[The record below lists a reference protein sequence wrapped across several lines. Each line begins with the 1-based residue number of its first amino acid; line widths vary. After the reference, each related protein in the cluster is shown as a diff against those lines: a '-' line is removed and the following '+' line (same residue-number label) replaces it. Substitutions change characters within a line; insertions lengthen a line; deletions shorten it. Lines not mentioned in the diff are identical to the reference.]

1 MSDHYKFIQ
10 ERSEQFFVEVE
21 DKLPS
26 LSEAAKQNLRTLVG
40 YSDFIWRHLSRHPEW
55 IESVLSTLNN
65 NQDDYAALIKS
76 DLAKIN
82 KPEQLHQALRTFRHF
97 HMLGICARDLL
108 NHQDIEASLRQVSNL
123 ADALIMGAY
132 NWLYQQFCQKHGV
145 PEGEHGPQPLII
157 LAMGKL
163 GGQELNF
170 SSDIDLI
177 FTFPAKGITQGAKK
191 PLEHQQFFIRLAQ
204 QLIAALN
211 KITDEG
217 QVFRVDMRLRPFGD
231 SGPLAMHFAAFEDY
245 YQDQGRHWE
254 RFAMLKARI
263 LNPPDA
269 YTDHLTSIL
278 KPFVFRRYLDF
289 TTLDALRDM
298 KQLIASEIRRRQLAD
313 NIKLGAGGIREV
325 EFFAQSFQLIH
336 GGREPALQ
344 CKGLKEA
351 LFALADLDIIEADV
365 IDTLYDNYLWLR
377 KTEHTLQQLD
387 DQQTQ
392 TLPSKEWQLHIV
404 SQVMQN
410 ESIDDFST
418 QLASVMASVHQ
429 QFNELVEET
438 HESHSDDDSLFIKC
452 RDCWRMPL
460 EQHEFVA
467 LFTQHLTENESKAIY
482 QLLDD
487 FRQQLRGFRLGQ
499 RGEDSL
505 QKLMPEVLYVLVNQH
520 PSSSDKVLSAVLQVV
535 NAVLGRTTYLDLLLE
550 NPDVLQQLVSLCSRS
565 DWIANQI
572 RHFPLLLDELLS
584 PVYLQKQCVNLDDT
598 RIEHADELRQHLLR
612 VDQNDTEQWMEA
624 VRQFKLCQQL
634 RIAASDISGSLPVSN
649 VSDKLTVLAEVCLTS
664 VFQQAWQQ
672 LTEKYGKP
680 EHLQAQETGF
690 AMVAYGK
697 LGGYELGY
705 GSDLDLV
712 FLHDAPHHVQT
723 EGPKQIG
730 TTQFYIK
737 LAQRIMHYLT
747 TSTLFGRLYETDLR
761 LRPSG
766 SAGLL
771 SCHIDGFESYQQD
784 EAWTWEHQA
793 LVRARVVWG
802 DKEITE
808 RFSAIRL
815 SVLTQE
821 RHEDALRNEVTKMRK
836 KMRDHLLVKDAAQV
850 DLKQCAG
857 GITDIEFLT
866 QYWVLAFSHQYPKI
880 AQYTDNLRIL
890 DSIAKADIVK
900 QEITDTLKSAY
911 LTLRADYHQLTL
923 SGNKLA
929 EDSEELESIRN
940 QVTNIWQK
948 VMLSAE

>member
-1 MSDHYKFIQ
+1 MSEENKFIQ
-10 ERSEQFFVEVE
+10 ARSEHFLSEMKN
-21 DKLPS
+21 KLPTMS
-26 LSEAAKQNLRTLVG
+26 DRHKCILSKLVG
-40 YSDFIWRHLSRHPEW
+40 YSDFAARQLTRHPEW
-55 IESVLSTLNN
+55 IEHVLNTLDSSDMN
-65 NQDDYAALIKS
+65 YVEGLALQ
-76 DLAKIN
+76 LADVTTL
-82 KPEQLHQALRTFRHF
+82 EHLYQVLRTYRHF
-97 HMLGICARDLL
+97 HMLCICARDLL
-108 NHQDIEASLRQVSNL
+108 NIQDIETSLRHVSQL

-132 NWLYQQFCQKHGV
+132 NWLYTYFCNKHGV

-157 LAMGKL
+157 HAMGKL
-163 GGQELNF
+163 GGKELNF

-177 FTFPAKGITQGAKK
+177 FTFPTKGTTRGVKK

-263 LNPPDA
+263 LNPPSP
-269 YTDHLTSIL
+269 YTVQLENIL

-298 KQLIASEIRRRQLAD
+298 KQLIAREIRRRQLAN

-344 CKGLKEA
+344 CKSLKQA
-351 LFALADLDIIEADV
+351 LFALVDLDIVEEDV
-365 IDTLYDNYLWLR
+365 ISTLYKHYLWLR

-392 TLPSKEWQLHIV
+392 TLPAEEWQLYIL
-404 SQVMQN
+404 SQVMQFDN
-410 ESIDDFST
+410 IEAFKL
-418 QLASVMASVHQ
+418 QLAKVMENVHS
-429 QFNELVEET
+429 QFNDLVEET
-438 HESHSDDDSLFIKC
+438 HESHSEDDSLFIKC

-460 EQHEFVA
+460 EQDEFVE
-467 LFTQHLTENESKAIY
+467 LFREHLSATECKGIH
-482 QLLDD
+482 
-487 FRQQLRGFRLGQ
+487 QQLEEFSQQMRGFRLGQ

-505 QKLMPEVLYVLVNQH
+505 KKLMPEVLYVLVEQH
-520 PSSSDKVLSAVLQVV
+520 PQRSDKVLSAVLQVV
-535 NAVLGRTTYLDLLLE
+535 NAILGRTTYLDLLLE

-572 RHFPLLLDELLS
+572 KHFPLLLDELLS
-584 PVYLQKQCVNLDDT
+584 PVYLQKQCVSLEET

-612 VDQNDTEQWMEA
+612 IDPDDIEQWMEA

-634 RIAASDISGSLPVSN
+634 RIAASDISGSLPVSK
-649 VSDKLTVLAEVCLTS
+649 VSDKLTVLAEVCIST

-672 LTEKYGKP
+672 ITAKYGKP
-680 EHLQAQETGF
+680 EHLVDQDTGF
-690 AMVAYGK
+690 AIIGYGK

-712 FLHDAPHHVQT
+712 FLHDSPPQIQT
-723 EGPKQIG
+723 SGPKKIG

-747 TSTLFGRLYETDLR
+747 TSTLFGRLYEADLR

-766 SAGLL
+766 DAGLM
-771 SCHIDGFESYQQD
+771 SCHIEGFASYQQT

-802 DKEITE
+802 GKKLTE
-808 RFSAIRL
+808 RFNTIRQTTLEKQRAKNKL
-815 SVLTQE
+815 SV
-821 RHEDALRNEVTKMRK
+821 EVVEMRQ
-836 KMRDHLLVKDAAQV
+836 KMRDHLLKKDAKQI
-850 DLKQCAG
+850 DLKQCEG
-857 GITDIEFLT
+857 GIADIEFLT
-866 QYWVLAFSHQYPKI
+866 QYWVLAFSYDHPKL

-890 DSIAKADIVK
+890 DAVAKA
-900 QEITDTLKSAY
+900 EITDNKITNTLKSAY
-911 LTLRADYHQLTL
+911 LALRAEYHQLTL

-929 EDSEELESIRN
+929 DDTDELSSIRSR
-940 QVTNIWQK
+940 VTQIWNE
-948 VMLSAE
+948 VMLPGT